1 MKMNFTIQPPRSK
14 FKYKKT
20 TLTFDDY
27 DTTMDKI
34 ILDETTKKEK
44 FSMRFSMIT
53 RLYPLS
59 NCSSCRK

>member
-20 TLTFDDY
+20 TLTFDYY